1 MNNEES
7 LLNQQVDTEV
17 ITSEEETTAPELV
30 ALADECET
38 DAEQA
43 VEILTIE
50 ECCEPAF
57 GGKLV
62 EVVECLLFVVSEPLS
77 SMQIAEVLHIECDQV
92 IEALDELDQRLLGTG
107 GLQLMRVAG
116 GFQLCTKS
124 EYAEYCSIILQPAQ
138 RKLSK
143 AGLETL
149 AIIAYRQP
157 CTVPEI
163 ESVRGV
169 SVGGVV
175 KTLLERGLVREAGK
189 KHAPGRPTL
198 YATTEEF
205 LQYFGLNELGELPD
219 IDELAIEEVKALEA
233 QRELFES
240 SQEQHV

>member
-1 MNNEES
+1 MNSEENLLHQEERVTSPESMVTAIGSDRDSSPMDDTAVNEECS
-7 LLNQQVDTEV
+7 GLKFD
-17 ITSEEETTAPELV
+17 
-30 ALADECET
+30 
-38 DAEQA
+38 
-43 VEILTIE
+43 
-50 ECCEPAF
+50 
-57 GGKLV
+57 GKLV
-62 EVVECLLFVVSEPLS
+62 EVVECLLFVSSEPLS
-77 SMQIAEVLHIECDQV
+77 SFQIAEVLHIDCEEIV
-92 IEALDELDQRLLGTG
+92 EALNDLEQRLLGIG

-124 EYAEYCSIILQPAQ
+124 EFAEYCSIILQPAQ

-149 AIIAYRQP
+149 AIVAYRQP

-175 KTLLERGLVREAGK
+175 KTLMERGLIKEAGK

-198 YATTEEF
+198 YVTTEEF
-205 LQYFGLNELGELPD
+205 LQYFGLNDLTELPD